1 MLASSSL
8 IPPPLVAQV
17 VPNRGISPT
26 RAPPLFR
33 RMWAVPS
40 VVAVDGGMQVEG
52 TAGGTQG
59 VGGPPGAS
67 RQRATTFVV
76 ARFHNSTHPFPHH
89 LPRVQ
94 KRDGGGVLRSFDP
107 IRAPPPPSRAR
118 ARRRWLFTQIRPR
131 STPHHLP
138 RVQKRDGGGSLR
150 GFDPVQTPTTSLA

>member
-8 IPPPLVAQV
+8 IPPPLVDQF

-33 RMWAVPS
+33 GMWAVPS
-40 VVAVDGGMQVEG
+40 ILAVDGGIQVEG

-67 RQRATTFVV
+67 PQPATTFVV
-76 ARFHNSTHPFPHH
+76 ARFHPSAHPSTHHLPRALERHGGGVLLSFDPVFAPHH

-94 KRDGGGVLRSFDP
+94 K
-107 IRAPPPPSRAR
+107 
-118 ARRRWLFTQIRPR
+118 
-131 STPHHLP
+131 
-138 RVQKRDGGGSLR
+138 
-150 GFDPVQTPTTSLA
+150 